1 MNFLL
6 AIPNVITILGEKMA
20 ILDAVALVAI
30 IIALIVGA
38 VKGFANQAMAMF
50 GFLATLILSFIL
62 CSKLAAFINE
72 NVPAITNLIKGFVEK
87 AVGFSSEALKSEDAL
102 REVLSNSTIPAFL
115 HELIVSIVVESN
127 FEISIIDTITGWALN
142 LVSFGFLLLIFTI
155 GLKIVKKIINT
166 IVSIP
171 ILNTVDAVLGM
182 VFSVL
187 KCLIVIMIVLSLAS
201 ALFPL
206 NNYLKPD
213 GVTCYL
219 NKALELIT
227 NSSLIKNLISS
238 IIKV

>member
-1 MNFLL
+1 MNILL
-6 AIPNVITILGEKMA
+6 AIPNVITILGEKIAM
-20 ILDAVALVAI
+20 LDAVAI
-30 IIALIVGA
+30 ILLILALITGA

-50 GFLATLILSFIL
+50 GFVATLILSFIL
-62 CSKLAAFINE
+62 CGKLATFING
-72 NVPAITNLIKGFVEK
+72 NVPAITNLVKGLVEK
-87 AVGFSSEALKSEDAL
+87 ALGFSSETLKSEQAL

-142 LVSFGFLLLIFTI
+142 LVSFGILLIIFTI
-155 GLKIVKKIINT
+155 GLKLLKKIINS
-166 IVSIP
+166 IASIP
-171 ILNTVDAVLGM
+171 IISSVDAVLGM
-182 VFSVL
+182 VFSAF

-238 IIKV
+238 IVKV